1 MQKKAGVMIVGDG
14 GDELFGGYTRYIEAK
29 KNITKKIDV
38 KTSIK
43 KILGNIILKTND
55 KNIFNFRKN
64 F

>member
-1 MQKKAGVMIVGDG
+1 MQKKSGVILSGDG

-43 KILGNIILKTND
+43 KNIGKYYT
-55 KNIFNFRKN
+55 
-64 F
+64 